1 MTLSK
6 CCNSDTST
14 TSTPVARD
22 CASLMGER
30 YLRWRSNEW
39 AKTVLDNAQT
49 CMHVTHASTALRL
62 VGAIGSKQ
70 VLNRTDVAAIDCGY
84 VGVGSL
90 VFSHTNIGAVGV
102 VTEEDCDQLTVTII
116 SQRTAVLTPEYAA
129 ALAALETT
137 VSDDSLGEFKDK
149 YNALLAVIKGAF
161 TG

>member
-6 CCNSDTST
+6 CCNSNTSWASAILDGIPA
-14 TSTPVARD
+14 TSTPVTRD
-22 CASLMGER
+22 CTGL
-30 YLRWRSNEW
+30 NDW
-39 AKTVLDNAQT
+39 AKAVLDNAQT
-49 CMHVTHASTALRL
+49 CEHVTHASTALEL
-62 VGAIGSKQ
+62 VGVIGSKQ

-84 VGVGSL
+84 VGVGGL
-90 VFSHTNIGAVGV
+90 VFSNTNIGAVGV

-116 SQRTAVLTPEYAA
+116 SQRTAVLTPEYGA

-137 VSDDSLGEFKDK
+137 VSDDSLGELKDK

>member
-6 CCNSDTST
+6 CCNSDTS
-14 TSTPVARD
+14 
-22 CASLMGER
+22 
-30 YLRWRSNEW
+30 W

-49 CMHVTHASTALRL
+49 CEHVTHASTALTL

-70 VLNRTDVAAIDCGY
+70 VLNRTDAAAIDCGY

-90 VFSHTNIGAVGV
+90 VFSNTNIGAVGV

-149 YNALLAVIKGAF
+149 YNALLAVIKGALI
-161 TG
+161 G

>member
-6 CCNSDTST
+6 CCNSDTSWASAILDGVPT

-22 CASLMGER
+22 CASL
-30 YLRWRSNEW
+30 NEW

-49 CMHVTHASTALRL
+49 CKHITHASTALTL

-102 VTEEDCDQLTVTII
+102 VTEEDCNQLTVTII

-129 ALAALETT
+129 ALAALEAA
-137 VSDDSLGEFKDK
+137 VSDDSLGELKDK
-149 YNALLAVIKGAF
+149 HNALLAVIKGAF